1 MIHDNVLGKR
11 YAVLYLHKILRK
23 CVNEKY
29 KCLARVVQ
37 FSLFNPDVVGRLP
50 SVDKLLSACWA
61 SQSGSL
67 PSMQGQL
74 ASLSSHSQNLAC
86 LSFWCIG
93 NSGLLHGP
101 PPGKRLFGWVVQ
113 VFSCDRDDFLLHY
126 IIWWWLTPATFS
138 FGASCHSNIYSGVKE
153 YLKRIFSFLI

>member
-23 CVNEKY
+23 CVKEKY

-93 NSGLLHGP
+93 NSGLLQSLKSGP
-101 PPGKRLFGWVVQ
+101 IASIDNVEKGQGSKQDNRLPKT
-113 VFSCDRDDFLLHY
+113 FLM
-126 IIWWWLTPATFS
+126 PA
-138 FGASCHSNIYSGVKE
+138 A
-153 YLKRIFSFLI
+153 

>member
-23 CVNEKY
+23 CVKEKY

-101 PPGKRLFGWVVQ
+101 LLERDCLAGWSRCLAVIGMI
-113 VFSCDRDDFLLHY
+113 FFC
-126 IIWWWLTPATFS
+126 IIS
-138 FGASCHSNIYSGVKE
+138 FGDDLHLLRFLVVPHVI
-153 YLKRIFSFLI
+153 LIFIVGSKSI

>member
-11 YAVLYLHKILRK
+11 CAVLYLHKILRK
-23 CVNEKY
+23 CVKEKY

-93 NSGLLHGP
+93 NSGLLQLLQRKHCMQSIFSINLSVLAIQLISYV
-101 PPGKRLFGWVVQ
+101 GKR
-113 VFSCDRDDFLLHY
+113 
-126 IIWWWLTPATFS
+126 T
-138 FGASCHSNIYSGVKE
+138 
-153 YLKRIFSFLI
+153 